1 MSSHPRPPSR
11 RALLDALAEAGR
23 SHSDAT
29 VLFHATVADRIGIN
43 PTDHKVMSILERHGP
58 LSAGEIA
65 RRTGLASASI
75 TALLDRLERRGFVRR
90 RADAADRRRVI
101 VEAAPDGIARFAPYF
116 ARRRESLGKL
126 YDAYSDEELTVILDF
141 LQRSTERLHLDL
153 DELGELDE
161 VGEVGEVGEG

>member
-1 MSSHPRPPSR
+1 MSSDPRPSR

-29 VLFHATVADRIGIN
+29 VLFHAAVADRVGLN

-65 RRTGLASASI
+65 RRAGLASAST

-90 RADAADRRRVI
+90 RPDAADRRRVI
-101 VEAAPDGIARFAPYF
+101 VEADPDGVARFAPYF
-116 ARRRESLGKL
+116 TRRRESLGRL
-126 YDAYSDEELTVILDF
+126 YDSYSDEELAVILDF
-141 LQRSTERLHLDL
+141 LQRSTRRLHDDL
-153 DELGELDE
+153 GHLTGAADG
-161 VGEVGEVGEG
+161 